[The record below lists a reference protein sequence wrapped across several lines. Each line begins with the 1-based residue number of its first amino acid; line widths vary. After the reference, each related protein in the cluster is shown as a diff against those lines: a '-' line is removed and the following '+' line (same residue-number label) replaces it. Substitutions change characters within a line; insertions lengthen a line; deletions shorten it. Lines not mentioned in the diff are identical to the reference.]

1 MTTDSNK
8 NLSHNNLSRRERQIV
23 DVLYAEQEATAAQ
36 VQKALP
42 GEPSYSTVRALLKK
56 LLDKGHVQFRQDGPR
71 YVYSAIVAKSDA
83 GRGAIRRLLH
93 IFFNGNPVAAVANL
107 LGDQRRSLSDDDIDE
122 LERLVATLK
131 AERNAGSATPDG
143 LEPILLDERP
153 LDERPADK
161 SYLDQS
167 RSDQGARCDD

>member
-1 MTTDSNK
+1 MTTDNQT

-23 DVLYAEQEATAAQ
+23 DVLYAQQEATAAQ

-42 GEPSYSTVRALLKK
+42 GDPSYSTVRALLKK

-71 YVYSAIVAKSDA
+71 YVYSVIVAKSDA
-83 GRGAIRRLLH
+83 GRGAIRRLLD

-107 LGDQRRSLSDDDIDE
+107 LGDQRRSLSDDDIVE

-131 AERNAGSATPDG
+131 AERDGGAAVGDG
-143 LEPILLDERP
+143 LEP
-153 LDERPADK
+153 
-161 SYLDQS
+161 SHSDQS
-167 RSDQGARCDD
+167 ERDND